1 MDDEMLEVLGETV
14 PLDGARRLETMASQ
28 TYRVTAYV
36 ESAMAPA
43 EIRRIL
49 ETQRGRLL
57 GPSQT
62 GWHVTMRKPGQDL
75 GQAAAAALDLLQ
87 QLGPVQALTIQAET
101 STGSRER
108 GGELTVPQAA
118 TELGV
123 TQQALRKRLRKGT
136 LPGRRAGNT
145 WLIPRSAIEVH
156 RSVAH

>member
-1 MDDEMLEVLGETV
+1 MMTS
-14 PLDGARRLETMASQ
+14 PQAW
-28 TYRVTAYV
+28 RVVAHV
-36 ESAMAPA
+36 ESAKEAA

-49 ETQRGRLL
+49 ETQRARLL

-101 STGSRER
+101 PTGSRER
-108 GGELTVPQAA
+108 GEELTVPQAA
-118 TELGV
+118 AEMGV

-136 LPGRRAGNT
+136 LPGRRAGST

-156 RSVAH
+156 RAVAH